1 MSGKLYRAVP
11 QAASGE
17 KSVNE
22 MDQENELIELTG
34 TVDSVIYKNEENAYT
49 VLRLVD
55 ENGELVTVVG
65 CFPYAA
71 AGESM
76 IISGCWTTHS
86 VHGRQFKAEYAQR
99 LLPTTASAIYDYL
112 AGGAVRGIGPATA
125 LLIVN
130 RFGDKSLD
138 VLENAPDRLAQIR
151 GISPQK
157 AAQFSET
164 FRRQTGMRRLMEFI
178 CSFGL
183 RPVLAIRLY
192 RYYGDS
198 AMKII
203 RDNPYILAAPHIGGS
218 FAEADDM
225 ALELGVELKSE
236 NRIAAAAIF
245 ELEYNAGNGHC
256 FIPREKLAAVTAQL
270 IGVEPESIG
279 PVLEDMIADGR
290 IRFEEIAGCE
300 ACYLPRLYE
309 AECFTAER
317 IAALAQGKYAGR
329 MDFSALLDSLENK
342 QGIRYAPLQRQ
353 TLQLALENQLVVITG
368 GPGTGKTTSIRAI
381 LALYDRLGLKTLL
394 AAPTGR
400 AAKRMTELTGCEATT
415 IHRLLGAKF
424 GDDEESVV
432 FTKNAQDPLDCDAVI
447 LDECSMVDVVLMSAL
462 LEAMPGDARLVL
474 VGDAD
479 QLPSVGPGDVFSA
492 ILRSEVVPAVR
503 LTEIFRQDGTS
514 MIVRNAHMINR
525 GEHPDFSRNE
535 GGFFRLRRLQAGTT
549 VETIT
554 ELCSVRLPQKMK
566 IPSEDIQVLSPTRKG
581 ELGTV
586 NLNRHLQAA
595 LNPPD
600 EKKKEKQFG
609 DSVFREGDRVMQ
621 IRNNYD
627 IPWRIEDNSSAGSGI
642 FNGDIGVILSM
653 DPEQENLTVDFD
665 GRIAVYSFDQLLELE
680 HAWAMTVH
688 KAQGSEYRA
697 VILSLCSTSQM
708 LQTRDI
714 LYTAVTR
721 AKELLI
727 LVGDEQLAHQ
737 MIDNARQSRRYNALR
752 VRIRKNSG
760 L

>member
-1 MSGKLYRAVP
+1 
-11 QAASGE
+11 
-17 KSVNE
+17 

-34 TVDSVIYKNEENAYT
+34 TVDSVIYKNEENGYT

-65 CFPYAA
+65 CFPHAA
-71 AGESM
+71 AGEMM
-76 IISGCWTTHS
+76 ILSGAWTTHS

-99 LLPTTASAIYDYL
+99 MLPSSASAIYDYL
-112 AGGAVRGIGPATA
+112 ASGAVRGIGPATA

-130 RFGDKSLD
+130 RFGDRSLD
-138 VLENAPDRLAQIR
+138 VLENAPDKLAQIK

-164 FRRQTGMRRLMEFI
+164 FRRQTGMRRLTEFI

-183 RPVLAIRLY
+183 RPILAIRLY

-198 AMKII
+198 AMSIV
-203 RDNPYILAAPHIGGS
+203 RDDPYILAAAHIGGS
-218 FAEADDM
+218 FAEADEM
-225 ALELGVELKSE
+225 ALELGVELKSG

-256 FIPREKLAAVTAQL
+256 FIPREKLAAVTGQL
-270 IGVEPESIG
+270 IGVESEAVDETLG
-279 PVLEDMIADGR
+279 EMIASGR
-290 IRFEEIAGCE
+290 IAFEQIAGCA

-309 AECFTAER
+309 AERYTAER
-317 IAALAQGKYAGR
+317 IAALAQGKYASR
-329 MDFSALLDSLENK
+329 MDFSELLDALEAK
-342 QGIRYAPLQRQ
+342 QRIRYAPLQRQ

-381 LALYDRLGLKTLL
+381 LALYDKLGLKTLL

-400 AAKRMTELTGCEATT
+400 AAKRMTELTGCEAST

-424 GDDEESVV
+424 AEDEESVE
-432 FTKNAQDPLDCDAVI
+432 FSKNAREPLDCDAVI
-447 LDECSMVDVVLMSAL
+447 LDECSMVDITLMSAL
-462 LEAMPGDARLVL
+462 LEAMPSEARLVL

-492 ILRSEVVPAVR
+492 ILRSEAVSAVR
-503 LTEIFRQDGTS
+503 LTEIFRQDS
-514 MIVRNAHMINR
+514 SSLIVRNAHRINR
-525 GEHPDFSRNE
+525 GEYPDFSRNE
-535 GGFFRLRRLQAGTT
+535 GGFFRLKRLQAADT
-549 VETIT
+549 VETIS
-554 ELCSVRLPQKMK
+554 ELCAVRLPQKMQ
-566 IPSEDIQVLSPTRKG
+566 IPPDEIQVLSPTRKG

-586 NLNRHLQAA
+586 NLNRRLQEA
-595 LNPPD
+595 LNPPAK
-600 EKKKEKQFG
+600 EKKEKQFG
-609 DSVFREGDRVMQ
+609 TAVFREGDRVMQ

-627 IPWRIEDNSSAGSGI
+627 ILWRSADNRAAGSGI
-642 FNGDIGVILSM
+642 YNGDIGRILRI
-653 DPEQENLTVDFD
+653 DPEQETLSVDFD
-665 GRIAVYSFDQLLELE
+665 GRIAVYGFDQLLELE
-680 HAWAMTVH
+680 HAWALTVH

-697 VILSLCSTSQM
+697 VILALGGASPM
-708 LQTRDI
+708 LMSRDI

-721 AKELLI
+721 ARELLI
-727 LVGDEQLAHQ
+727 LVGDERLACQ

-752 VRIRKNSG
+752 VRIRSAAG